1 MKAVYG
7 APRPL
12 LSLLLLLVW
21 LLLSSSLSAGNIL
34 LGLVL
39 AWIIPLLTRAL
50 WADEP
55 AIRKPWRIFAY
66 LRRLLWDIF
75 LANLTVARLVLM
87 PGRQPQPAFVSYPL
101 SLEHPLAITI
111 LASTITLTPG
121 TVSADISEDSKLLL
135 IHVLDAE
142 DDETVINGIRERYE
156 KPLQEM
162 FP

>member
-21 LLLSSSLSAGNIL
+21 LLLSSDLSAGSVI

-39 AWIIPLLTRAL
+39 AWIIPLMTRPL
-50 WADEP
+50 WSDEP
-55 AIRKPWRIFAY
+55 AIRKPWRIFRY

-75 LANLTVARLVLM
+75 LANLTVARLVLNAR
-87 PGRQPQPAFVSYPL
+87 RQPKPAFVSYPL

-121 TVSADISEDSKLLL
+121 TVGADISADRKLLL
-135 IHVLDAE
+135 IHALDI
-142 DDETVINGIRERYE
+142 DDDQALINSIRERYE
-156 KPLQEM
+156 IPLQEM